1 MYFLSG
7 FLVVGTGNISYAKFK
22 LYKALKCKIQKDV
35 KYTHLFTEKTYLPVL
50 RTQKRWFL
58 VQIVPRE
65 LGPK

>member
-22 LYKALKCKIQKDV
+22 LYKALKFKIQKDV
-35 KYTHLFTEKTYLPVL
+35 KYTHLFTEKTNLPVL

>member
-22 LYKALKCKIQKDV
+22 LYKALKFKIQKDV
-35 KYTHLFTEKTYLPVL
+35 KYNHLFTEKTNLPVL